1 MYDNSFSRSSKT
13 LGLLGLFCSFF
24 SLFWFSFIFGALA
37 IILALL
43 SKGDQIKFC
52 RNARTGMIAGITALV
67 IQCSVI
73 AISFYSILYIPEYR
87 EQFKTTFYQMYEQMY
102 EQMYGIPFE
111 DSYPEFLDD
120 LGISL

>member
-102 EQMYGIPFE
+102 GIPFE